1 MWKSISGWV
10 KAMPSDIPLIT
21 LLSIATLLPFLIA
34 CGTCYIK
41 FSIVFMIVRNA
52 LGMQQVPSNITLNGI
67 ALILALYVMIPVMQS
82 AYEHYQTDVSS
93 FNDAVSLAA
102 FMEDGLGDYKSYLV
116 KYSDP
121 SLVSFFED
129 VQRKNG
135 GAQQVTGEQVS
146 ITSLLPS
153 YALTEITSAFR
164 IGFYIYLPFIVID
177 LVVSSVLLS
186 LGMMMMSPVT
196 IATPIKLVL
205 FVVLDGWSLLSK
217 GLILQYM
224 DLVK

>member
-1 MWKSISGWV
+1 
-10 KAMPSDIPLIT
+10 MPGDIPLIA

-67 ALILALYVMIPVMQS
+67 ALILALYVMMPVMQS
-82 AYEHYQTDVSS
+82 AYEHYQTDVTS
-93 FNDAVSLAA
+93 FSDAASLAD
-102 FMEDGLGDYKSYLV
+102 FMEDGLGDYKNYLL

-121 SLVSFFED
+121 SLVSFFEQ
-129 VQRKNG
+129 VQRKNEG
-135 GAQQVTGEQVS
+135 GHRTGSGTVSGSQAS
-146 ITSLLPS
+146 ITSLLPA
-153 YALTEITSAFR
+153 YALTEITNAFK

-177 LVVSSVLLS
+177 LVVSSVLLA

-224 DLVK
+224 ELMK

>member
-1 MWKSISGWV
+1 
-10 KAMPSDIPLIT
+10 MPSDIPLIA
-21 LLSIATLLPFLIA
+21 LLSIATILPFLIA

-67 ALILALYVMIPVMQS
+67 ALILALYVMMPVMQS
-82 AYEHYQTDVSS
+82 AYEHYQTDVTS
-93 FNDAVSLAA
+93 FSYAASLTD
-102 FMEDGLGDYKSYLV
+102 FMEDGLGDYKNYLK
-116 KYSDP
+116 KYADP
-121 SLVSFFED
+121 SLVSFFEK
-129 VQRKNG
+129 VQRRNVGEKQDLSG
-135 GAQQVTGEQVS
+135 AGDVVTGAQAS
-146 ITSLLPS
+146 ITSLLPA
-153 YALTEITSAFR
+153 YALTEITSAFK

-177 LVVSSVLLS
+177 LVVSSVLLA

>member
-1 MWKSISGWV
+1 
-10 KAMPSDIPLIT
+10 MPSDIPLIA

-67 ALILALYVMIPVMQS
+67 ALILALYVMMPVMQS
-82 AYEHYQTDVSS
+82 AYEHYQTDVVS
-93 FNDAVSLAA
+93 FNDAASLAA

-135 GAQQVTGEQVS
+135 GAQQVTGEQAS